1 MEWLKTVAPT
11 IATALGG
18 PLAGMAVSAVAKAI
32 GCEPDEVQGIISSNK
47 LTAEQ
52 VASIQLAEL
61 ELKKQAQSM
70 NLDFAKLTV
79 EDRKSARDMQI
90 ATKSMLVPS
99 LAIIIVSAFIGVVIA
114 TLGGY
119 AKVESV
125 LAGTL
130 IGYLSAK
137 AEQVVNFYFGSS
149 AGSKEKTD
157 IIAKADAIK

>member
-1 MEWLKTVAPT
+1 MEWLKSIAPT
-11 IATALGG
+11 IVTALGG
-18 PLAGMAVSAVAKAI
+18 PLAGMALAAVSKTLNIAP
-32 GCEPDEVQGIISSNK
+32 EEVQDVLNSNK

-70 NLDFAKLTV
+70 GLDFAKLTV

-90 ATKSMLVPS
+90 ATKSMLVPA
-99 LAIIIVSAFIGVVIA
+99 LAIIIVSAFISVVIA

-119 AKVESV
+119 AVVDSV

-149 AGSKEKTD
+149 AGSQAKTELL
-157 IIAKADAIK
+157 ARAEPVK

>member
-1 MEWLKTVAPT
+1 MEWLKTIAPT

-99 LAIIIVSAFIGVVIA
+99 LAILIVSAFIGVVIA
-114 TLGGY
+114 TLGGF
-119 AKVESV
+119 AVVDSV

-149 AGSKEKTD
+149 AGSKEKTELL
-157 IIAKADAIK
+157 AKAEALK

>member
-1 MEWLKTVAPT
+1 MEWLKTIAPT
-11 IATALGG
+11 VATALGG

-70 NLDFAKLTV
+70 GLDFAKLTV

-99 LAIIIVSAFIGVVIA
+99 LAILIVSAFIGVVIA
-114 TLGGY
+114 TLGGF
-119 AKVESV
+119 AVVDSV

-157 IIAKADAIK
+157 LLAKADALK

>member
-1 MEWLKTVAPT
+1 MEWLKTIAPT
-11 IATALGG
+11 VATALGG

-99 LAIIIVSAFIGVVIA
+99 LAILIVSAFIGVVIA
-114 TLGGY
+114 TLGGF
-119 AKVESV
+119 AVVDSV

-157 IIAKADAIK
+157 LLAKAEAIK

>member
-1 MEWLKTVAPT
+1 MEWLKTIAPT
-11 IATALGG
+11 IATALGT
-18 PLAGMAVSAVAKAI
+18 PLAGMAVAAISKAI
-32 GCEPDEVQGIISSNK
+32 GCEPEEVQNVISSGK

-70 NLDFAKLTV
+70 GLDFAKLTV

-114 TLGGY
+114 TLGGF
-119 AKVESV
+119 AVVDSV

-157 IIAKADAIK
+157 LLAKADAVK

>member
-1 MEWLKTVAPT
+1 MEWLKTIAPT

-70 NLDFAKLTV
+70 GLDFAKLTV

-99 LAIIIVSAFIGVVIA
+99 LAILIVSAFIGVVIA
-114 TLGGY
+114 TLGGF
-119 AKVESV
+119 AVVDSV

-157 IIAKADAIK
+157 LLAKAEALK

>member
-1 MEWLKTVAPT
+1 MEWLKTLAPT

-99 LAIIIVSAFIGVVIA
+99 LAILIVSAFIGVVIA
-114 TLGGY
+114 TLGGF
-119 AKVESV
+119 AVVDSV

-149 AGSKEKTD
+149 AGSQAKTELL
-157 IIAKADAIK
+157 ARAEPVK